1 MDEGVGASGG
11 SIGIGVLVTSN
22 RNNIAQIPMKN
33 SQARPL
39 NTIFF
44 RRGDRRGVAINDGGG
59 EEIFIM
65 GLEWYDRGSSRR
77 WPKELEPAADLIG
90 VGVVLCNLNTACNNI
105 AQIPEKHTLNTT
117 TFAQD
122 FGRRTGRLGSSCH
135 RHLIEN
141 RKKIVLR
148 GRA

>member
-1 MDEGVGASGG
+1 
-11 SIGIGVLVTSN
+11 
-22 RNNIAQIPMKN
+22 
-33 SQARPL
+33 
-39 NTIFF
+39 
-44 RRGDRRGVAINDGGG
+44 
-59 EEIFIM
+59 M
-65 GLEWYDRGSSRR
+65 GLEWYDRCTSRR

-122 FGRRTGRLGSSCH
+122 FGRWPGRLGSSCH
-135 RHLIEN
+135 RHLIKN

-148 GRA
+148 GRALLSDNTGKDITSRQNLVHLPAKRMTSSSSPSRFTPNH